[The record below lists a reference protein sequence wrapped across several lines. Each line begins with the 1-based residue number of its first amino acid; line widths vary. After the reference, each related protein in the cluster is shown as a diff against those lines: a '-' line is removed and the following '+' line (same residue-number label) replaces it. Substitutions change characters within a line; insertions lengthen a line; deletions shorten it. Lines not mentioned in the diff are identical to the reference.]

1 MTNVTGF
8 KVTNLWSKKLWKITF
23 LSSNLLLS
31 YKGKIMKNLLNK
43 SIKNVAIT
51 FGILGLITTQI
62 FAEGLFDSPS
72 FFDTPSSDS
81 GNNSFYKSDGSLVI
95 INGAKESGLIVKGT
109 DSGTEQEYYVIPKD
123 DGSKTFIY
131 DDELLV
137 CDNNGCY

>member
-1 MTNVTGF
+1 
-8 KVTNLWSKKLWKITF
+8 
-23 LSSNLLLS
+23 
-31 YKGKIMKNLLNK
+31 MKNLLNK
-43 SIKNVAIT
+43 SIRNVAIT

-62 FAEGLFDSPS
+62 SAEGLFDGPGL
-72 FFDTPSSDS
+72 FDTPTPKSDS
-81 GNNSFYKSDGSLVI
+81 NSFYKSDGSLVI
-95 INGAKESGLIVKGT
+95 VNGAKESGIIVKGT

>member
-1 MTNVTGF
+1 MKHLT
-8 KVTNLWSKKLWKITF
+8 
-23 LSSNLLLS
+23 
-31 YKGKIMKNLLNK
+31 KGKDMKNILDKPL
-43 SIKNVAIT
+43 KNIAIT

-72 FFDTPSSDS
+72 LFDTPSSDS

-109 DSGTEQEYYVIPKD
+109 DSGMEQEYYVVPKD

-131 DDELLV
+131 DDGLTI

>member
-51 FGILGLITTQI
+51 FGIFGLITSQI
-62 FAEGLFDSPS
+62 YAEGLFDGTT
-72 FFDTPSSDS
+72 FFDTPSADS
-81 GNNSFYKSDGSLVI
+81 GDNSFYKSDGSLVI

-109 DSGTEQEYYVIPKD
+109 DNGMEQEYYVIPKD

>member
-1 MTNVTGF
+1 MKNNLFVFQSTF
-8 KVTNLWSKKLWKITF
+8 KLQ
-23 LSSNLLLS
+23 
-31 YKGKIMKNLLNK
+31 GKIMKNLLNK
-43 SIKNVAIT
+43 SIRNVLIT
-51 FGILGLITTQI
+51 FGILGLITSQI
-62 FAEGLFDSPS
+62 YAEGLFDSPS

-81 GNNSFYKSDGSLVI
+81 GDNSFYKEDGSLVI
-95 INGAKESGLIVKGT
+95 IRGAKDSGIIVKGT